1 MKVVKK
7 GGLFIVT
14 TRSRSTESY
23 KVDFDRTVDELTQDG
38 TIKVV
43 ETKEFIHFTEG
54 NSDLRSMVF
63 VLEKLQ

>member
-7 GGLFIVT
+7 GGFFIVA
-14 TRSRSTESY
+14 TRSRSIESY

-43 ETKEFIHFTEG
+43 ETKEFINFPKG
-54 NSDLRSMVF
+54 NSDVRSMVF

>member
-14 TRSRSTESY
+14 TRSKSTESY
-23 KVDFDRTVDELTQDG
+23 KVDFDRVVDELTQDG

-43 ETKEFIHFTEG
+43 ETKEFIHFTKG
-54 NSDLRSMVF
+54 NIDTCSMVY
-63 VLEKLQ
+63 VLERLR